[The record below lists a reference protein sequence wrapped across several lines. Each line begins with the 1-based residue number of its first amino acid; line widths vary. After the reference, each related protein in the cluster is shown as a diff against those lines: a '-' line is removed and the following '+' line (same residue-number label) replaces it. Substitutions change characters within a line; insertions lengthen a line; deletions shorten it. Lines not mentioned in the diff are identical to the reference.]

1 MALLSLSN
9 AEYDELIRIHQ
20 TSDDKRLHDRA
31 RAMIILGNGES
42 IDRTAE
48 FLKVSPRT
56 IYAWLHRFTEDS
68 SLPIETRLKDKPRSG
83 RPHKTFTTAKEI
95 LNERD
100 GWNIEDWPAELPRG
114 RRRKPREE
122 LTPEERSDEDKIH
135 NLIFQLLSN
144 PPHRA
149 GYKNSMWHFELL
161 NQCIKESF
169 HFEIGRESVQNVINN
184 HPDLL
189 KNYRRSE
196 DVH

>member
-1 MALLSLSN
+1 
-9 AEYDELIRIHQ
+9 
-20 TSDDKRLHDRA
+20 
-31 RAMIILGNGES
+31 MIILGNGES

-48 FLKVSPRT
+48 FFKVSPRT

-68 SLPIETRLKDKPRSG
+68 SLPIETRLKDKPRSS

-100 GWNIEDWPAELPRG
+100 GWNI
-114 RRRKPREE
+114 
-122 LTPEERSDEDKIH
+122 EERSDEDKIH

-149 GYKNSMWHFELL
+149 GYKNPMWHFELL